1 MPIFEVAAERF
12 AADRPRLVALA
23 AKVLGSAAEA
33 EDVVQDAWL
42 RLTRAGPEGIDDLGA
57 WLSTVVARAA
67 IDRLRQRRRR
77 AEEPFKD
84 AIGQPL
90 EVPDPAPTPETEVI
104 LAEALGLALVVVLDR
119 LGPAERLA
127 FVLHDLFGLSFEEVG
142 AVLGR
147 SKVAVRQL
155 ASRARRRVRGG
166 PDRGTTDITARAAVV
181 AAFAEAARGG
191 RLDQLLRLLDPD
203 VTLTIDASLLPPGAP
218 SQVRGSTTVATRASA
233 AAGAALLMLVDDAPA
248 LVAAPRGQVER
259 VLTFEVAAGVILA
272 IEVIAEPERLRRL
285 DLRLLPDR
293 DEEGQGQSPNGS
305 LP

>member
-23 AKVLGSAAEA
+23 AQVLGSAAEA

-42 RLTRAGPEGIDDLGA
+42 RLTRAGPEGIDNLGA

-77 AEEPFKD
+77 AEESFDD
-84 AIGQPL
+84 ATGRPL
-90 EVPDPAPTPETEVI
+90 DMPDPAPSPETEVI
-104 LAEALGLALVVVLDR
+104 LAEFLGLALVVVLDR

-127 FVLHDLFGLSFEEVG
+127 FVLHDLFGLTFEEVG

-147 SKVAVRQL
+147 STVAVRQL

-166 PDRGTTDITARAAVV
+166 PDRETTDIAARAEVV
-181 AAFAEAARGG
+181 AAFADAARGG
-191 RLDQLLRLLDPD
+191 RFDQLLRLLDPE

-218 SQVRGSTTVATRASA
+218 SQVRGSTDVATRASA
-233 AAGAALLMLVDDAPA
+233 AAGAALLMLVDGAPA

-272 IEVIAEPERLRRL
+272 IEVIAQPERLGRL
-285 DLRLLPDR
+285 DLCLLPDR
-293 DEEGQGQSPNGS
+293 DEKGLWTSLNGR